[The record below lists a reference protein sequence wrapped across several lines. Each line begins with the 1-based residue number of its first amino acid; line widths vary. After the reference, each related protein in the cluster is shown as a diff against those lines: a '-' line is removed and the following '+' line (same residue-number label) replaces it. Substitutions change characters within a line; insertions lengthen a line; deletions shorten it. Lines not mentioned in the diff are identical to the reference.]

1 MYKSRALNF
10 AFKKPEFITIY
21 NAYLNKSPFKYYISV
36 LGGVGGL
43 RHAYFAY
50 LGGVGGPELGKTCLY
65 NT

>member
-36 LGGVGGL
+36 LGGGGL
-43 RHAYFAY
+43 RPCLFC
-50 LGGVGGPELGKTCLY
+50 LFRVGGGSRIWENLLI
-65 NT
+65 